1 MMNKV
6 PEHLGGH
13 MNKTHTDEGV
23 LTFMRDTMKSNSMVD
38 IGCGPGGQVELARSL
53 GYETVIG
60 IDGDWSVLPKT
71 AENICL
77 EWMGESTSEDEQK
90 ESPFWFVHDFSEKPA
105 SFLYQPYVPV
115 FFDLA
120 WSVEFL
126 EHVEEQ
132 YIPNYM
138 PIFQACKYAIVTHAV
153 PGQDGHHHV
162 NCQEKDYW
170 VDKFREYDMIY
181 QDELTVMARDSSTMK
196 KPFIKRTG
204 LVFQNRG
211 F

>member
-1 MMNKV
+1 MH
-6 PEHLGGH
+6 P
-13 MNKTHTDEGV
+13 TRT
-23 LTFMRDTMKSNSMVD
+23 
-38 IGCGPGGQVELARSL
+38 
-53 GYETVIG
+53 
-60 IDGDWSVLPKT
+60 
-71 AENICL
+71 CL
-77 EWMGESTSEDEQK
+77 L
-90 ESPFWFVHDFSEKPA
+90 
-105 SFLYQPYVPV
+105 LYQPYVPV